1 MDKIIAIIGM
11 VVLLVLAFAMSNNK
25 KAINYKTVGVGLALQ
40 ILFGVFIFKVPVGQ
54 KIFLLIGHGIE
65 KLLEFANVGGK
76 FVFGHLLD
84 GEMLQH
90 AFGSQ
95 AAVLFSV
102 QLTSATIF
110 MMMIVNILYYYGIM
124 QRIVTVLGKA
134 MNKIMKVSGAEA
146 LSNVASAFVGQV
158 TAQIMIKPYL
168 AKLTRSELLSS
179 MAGSMACTSG
189 AMMPVYAMMGIPIEY
204 VLASAVMA
212 IPGALVMTKLVYP
225 ETATPE
231 TMENIKLSKRR
242 THSNVFDAIASGA
255 SEGMMVSLNVIAM
268 LLAIVALIA
277 MIDYILAACGGF
289 IYNLFHLTG
298 PVLGFD
304 FPHLSLKMILGKFF
318 AIFAWLMGT
327 PVKDIFDV
335 GGVIGLKI
343 VSNEVYGYTDLIAVK
358 DIISHKAFVICSFAI
373 CSFGNFGSIATQI
386 GAIGGLAPNQR
397 KNIARLG
404 MRALICGT
412 FTCFMSACIAGI
424 LVG

>member
-1 MDKIIAIIGM
+1 M
-11 VVLLVLAFAMSNNK
+11 VILLVIAFALSNNK

-40 ILFGVFIFKVPVGQ
+40 IIFGIFIFKVPVGQ
-54 KIFLLIGHGIE
+54 KIFLWLGEVIV

-76 FVFGHLLD
+76 FVYGPLLD
-84 GEMLQH
+84 DKQMGTVFGCSIPF
-90 AFGSQ
+90 AF
-95 AAVLFSV
+95 
-102 QLTSATIF
+102 QLISATVF

-124 QRIVTVLGKA
+124 QRVVTVLGKA
-134 MNKIMKVSGAEA
+134 MNKLMKVSGAEA

-168 AKLTRSELLSS
+168 AKLTRSELLAS

-189 AMMPVYAMMGIPIEY
+189 AMMPVYAMMGIPIVY
-204 VLASAVMA
+204 VLASAIMA

-225 ETATPE
+225 ETGEPE
-231 TMENIKLSKRR
+231 TMENIKLSRR
-242 THSNVFDAIASGA
+242 KTHSNVFDAIASGA
-255 SEGMMVSLNVIAM
+255 SEGMMVSLNVVAM

-277 MIDYILAACGGF
+277 MIDYILAAFGGC
-289 IYNLFHLTG
+289 IANLFHLTG

-304 FPHLSLKMILGKFF
+304 FQALSLKMILGKFF
-318 AIFAWLMGT
+318 AIFALIMGV
-327 PVKDIFDV
+327 PVQDIFNV

-343 VSNEVYGYTDLIAVK
+343 VSNEVYGYTDLVAIQN
-358 DIISHKAFVICSFAI
+358 IISNKAFVIASFAI

-397 KNIARLG
+397 KNLARLG
-404 MRALICGT
+404 MRALICGV

>member
-1 MDKIIAIIGM
+1 MERFIGIIGM
-11 VVLLVLAFAMSNNK
+11 VILLVIAFALSNNK

-40 ILFGVFIFKVPVGQ
+40 IIFGIFIFKVPVGQ
-54 KIFLLIGHGIE
+54 KIFLWLGEVIV

-76 FVFGHLLD
+76 FVYGPLLD
-84 GEMLQH
+84 DKQMGTVFGCSIPF
-90 AFGSQ
+90 AF
-95 AAVLFSV
+95 
-102 QLTSATIF
+102 QLISATVF

-124 QRIVTVLGKA
+124 QRVVTVLGKA
-134 MNKIMKVSGAEA
+134 MNKLMKVSGAEA

-168 AKLTRSELLSS
+168 AKLTRSELLAS

-189 AMMPVYAMMGIPIEY
+189 AMMPVYAMMGIPIVY
-204 VLASAVMA
+204 VLASAIMA

-225 ETATPE
+225 ETGEPE
-231 TMENIKLSKRR
+231 TMENIKLSRR
-242 THSNVFDAIASGA
+242 KTHSNVFDAIASGA
-255 SEGMMVSLNVIAM
+255 SEGMMVSLNVVAM

-277 MIDYILAACGGF
+277 MIDYILAAFGGC
-289 IYNLFHLTG
+289 IANLFHLTG

-304 FPHLSLKMILGKFF
+304 FQALSLKMILGKFF
-318 AIFAWLMGT
+318 AIFALIMGV
-327 PVKDIFDV
+327 PVQDIFNV

-343 VSNEVYGYTDLIAVK
+343 VSNEVYGYTDLVAIQN
-358 DIISHKAFVICSFAI
+358 IISNKAFVIASFAI

-397 KNIARLG
+397 KNLARLG
-404 MRALICGT
+404 MRALICGV

>member
-1 MDKIIAIIGM
+1 MERFIGIIGM
-11 VVLLVLAFAMSNNK
+11 VILLVIAFALSNNK

-40 ILFGVFIFKVPVGQ
+40 IIFGIFIFKVPVGQ
-54 KIFLLIGHGIE
+54 KIFLWLGEVIV

-76 FVFGHLLD
+76 FVYGPLLD
-84 GEMLQH
+84 DKQMGTVFGCSIPF
-90 AFGSQ
+90 AF
-95 AAVLFSV
+95 
-102 QLTSATIF
+102 QLISATVF

-124 QRIVTVLGKA
+124 QRVVTVLGKA
-134 MNKIMKVSGAEA
+134 MNKLMKVSGAEA

-168 AKLTRSELLSS
+168 AKLTRSELLAS

-189 AMMPVYAMMGIPIEY
+189 AMMPVYAMMGIPIVY
-204 VLASAVMA
+204 VLASAIMA

-225 ETATPE
+225 EAGEPE
-231 TMENIKLSKRR
+231 TMENIKLSRR
-242 THSNVFDAIASGA
+242 KTHSNVFDAIASGA
-255 SEGMMVSLNVIAM
+255 SEGMMVSLNVVAM

-277 MIDYILAACGGF
+277 MIDYILAAFGGC
-289 IYNLFHLTG
+289 IANLFHLTG

-304 FPHLSLKMILGKFF
+304 LQALSLKMILGKFF
-318 AIFAWLMGT
+318 AIFALIMGV
-327 PVKDIFDV
+327 PVQDIFNV

-343 VSNEVYGYTDLIAVK
+343 VSNEVYGYTDLVAIQN
-358 DIISHKAFVICSFAI
+358 IISNKSFVIASFAI

-397 KNIARLG
+397 KNLARLG
-404 MRALICGT
+404 MRALICGV
-412 FTCFMSACIAGI
+412 FTCFMSACIAGV

>member
-1 MDKIIAIIGM
+1 MERFVGVIGI
-11 VVLLVLAFAMSNNK
+11 VLILIMAYAMSNNK

-54 KIFLLIGHGIE
+54 AIFLWIGRAIE
-65 KLLEFANVGGK
+65 KLLDFANVGGE
-76 FVFGHLLD
+76 FTFGPLLNSEKLAITF
-84 GEMLQH
+84 GNGTMIFALQL
-90 AFGSQ
+90 
-95 AAVLFSV
+95 V
-102 QLTSATIF
+102 SATIF

-134 MNKIMKVSGAEA
+134 MNKIMRVSGAEA

-189 AMMPVYAMMGIPIEY
+189 AMMPIYAMMGIPIEY
-204 VLASAVMA
+204 VLASGIMA

-231 TMENIKLSKRR
+231 TMENIKLSKRK

-255 SEGMMVSLNVIAM
+255 SEGMMVSLNVVAM
-268 LLAIVALIA
+268 LLAIVSLIALI
-277 MIDYILAACGGF
+277 DYVLVAFGGF

-304 FPHLSLKMILGKFF
+304 FQALSLKMILGKFF
-318 AIFAWLMGT
+318 AVFALIMGT
-327 PVKDIFDV
+327 PVQDIFNV

-343 VSNEVYGYTDLIAVK
+343 VSNEVLGYTDLLAIK
-358 DIISHKAFVICSFAI
+358 DIISNKAFVITSFAI

-397 KNIARLG
+397 KNLARLG

-412 FTCFMSACIAGI
+412 FTCFVSACIAGI

>member
-1 MDKIIAIIGM
+1 MERFIGIIGM
-11 VVLLVLAFAMSNNK
+11 VVLLAIAFALSNNK

-40 ILFGVFIFKVPVGQ
+40 IIFGIFIFKVPVGQ
-54 KIFLLIGHGIE
+54 KIFLWLGQVIV
-65 KLLEFANVGGK
+65 KLLEFANIGGK
-76 FVFGHLLD
+76 FVYGPLLD
-84 GEMLQH
+84 DKQMGSVFGCSIPF
-90 AFGSQ
+90 AF
-95 AAVLFSV
+95 
-102 QLTSATIF
+102 QLISATVF

-124 QRIVTVLGKA
+124 QRVVTILGKA
-134 MNKIMKVSGAEA
+134 MNKLMKVSGAEA

-168 AKLTRSELLSS
+168 AKLTRSELLAS

-189 AMMPVYAMMGIPIEY
+189 AMMPVYAMMGIPIVY
-204 VLASAVMA
+204 VLASAIMA

-225 ETATPE
+225 ETGEPE
-231 TMENIKLSKRR
+231 TMENIKLSRR
-242 THSNVFDAIASGA
+242 KTHSNVFDAIASGA

-268 LLAIVALIA
+268 LLAIVALIG
-277 MIDYILAACGGF
+277 MIDYILAAFGGCVA
-289 IYNLFHLTG
+289 NVFHLTG

-304 FPHLSLKMILGKFF
+304 FQALSLKMILGKFF
-318 AIFAWLMGT
+318 AVFALIMGV
-327 PVKDIFDV
+327 PVQDIFNV

-343 VSNEVYGYTDLIAVK
+343 VSNEVYGYIDLIEIQN
-358 DIISHKAFVICSFAI
+358 IITNKAFVIASFAI

-397 KNIARLG
+397 KNLARLG
-404 MRALICGT
+404 MRALICGV

>member
-1 MDKIIAIIGM
+1 MERFIGIIGM
-11 VVLLVLAFAMSNNK
+11 VILLVIAFALSNNK

-40 ILFGVFIFKVPVGQ
+40 IIFGIFIFKVPVGQ
-54 KIFLLIGHGIE
+54 KIFLWLGEVIV

-76 FVFGHLLD
+76 FVYGPLLD
-84 GEMLQH
+84 DKQMGTVFGCSIPF
-90 AFGSQ
+90 AF
-95 AAVLFSV
+95 
-102 QLTSATIF
+102 QLVSATVF

-124 QRIVTVLGKA
+124 QRVVTVLGKA
-134 MNKIMKVSGAEA
+134 MNKLMKVSGAEA

-168 AKLTRSELLSS
+168 AKLTRSELLAS

-189 AMMPVYAMMGIPIEY
+189 AMMPVYAMMGIPIVY
-204 VLASAVMA
+204 VLASAIMA

-225 ETATPE
+225 ETGEPE
-231 TMENIKLSKRR
+231 TMENIKLSRR
-242 THSNVFDAIASGA
+242 KTHSNVFDAIASGA
-255 SEGMMVSLNVIAM
+255 SEGMMVSLNVVAM

-277 MIDYILAACGGF
+277 MIDYILAAFGGC
-289 IYNLFHLTG
+289 IANLFHLTG

-304 FPHLSLKMILGKFF
+304 FQALSLKMILGKFF
-318 AIFAWLMGT
+318 AIFALIMGV
-327 PVKDIFDV
+327 PVQDIFNV

-343 VSNEVYGYTDLIAVK
+343 VSNEVYGYTDLVAIQN
-358 DIISHKAFVICSFAI
+358 IISNKAFVIASFAI

-397 KNIARLG
+397 KNLARLG
-404 MRALICGT
+404 MRALICGV

>member
-1 MDKIIAIIGM
+1 MERFIGIIGM
-11 VVLLVLAFAMSNNK
+11 VILLVIAFALSNNK

-40 ILFGVFIFKVPVGQ
+40 IIFGIFIFKVPVGQ
-54 KIFLLIGHGIE
+54 KIFLWLGEVIV

-76 FVFGHLLD
+76 FVYGPLLD
-84 GEMLQH
+84 DKQMGTVFGCSIPF
-90 AFGSQ
+90 AF
-95 AAVLFSV
+95 
-102 QLTSATIF
+102 QLISATVF

-124 QRIVTVLGKA
+124 QRVVTVLGKA
-134 MNKIMKVSGAEA
+134 MNKLMKVSGAEA

-168 AKLTRSELLSS
+168 AKLTRSELLAS

-189 AMMPVYAMMGIPIEY
+189 AMMPVYAMMGIPIVY
-204 VLASAVMA
+204 VLASAIMA

-225 ETATPE
+225 ETGEPE
-231 TMENIKLSKRR
+231 TMENIKLSRR
-242 THSNVFDAIASGA
+242 KTHSNVFDAIASGA

-277 MIDYILAACGGF
+277 MIDYILAAFGGC
-289 IYNLFHLTG
+289 IANLFHLTG

-304 FPHLSLKMILGKFF
+304 LQALSLKMILGKFF
-318 AIFAWLMGT
+318 AIFALIMGV
-327 PVKDIFDV
+327 PVQDIFNV

-343 VSNEVYGYTDLIAVK
+343 VSNEVYGYTDLVAIQN
-358 DIISHKAFVICSFAI
+358 IISNKSFVIASFAI

-397 KNIARLG
+397 KNLARLG
-404 MRALICGT
+404 MRALICGV
-412 FTCFMSACIAGI
+412 FTCFMSACIAGV

>member
-1 MDKIIAIIGM
+1 MDKFIGILGI
-11 VVLLVLAFAMSNNK
+11 VVILALAFALSNNR

-40 ILFGVFIFKVPVGQ
+40 ILFAIFIFKVPIGQ
-54 KIFLLIGHGIE
+54 KIFLTIGAGIQ
-65 KLLEFANVGGK
+65 KLLDFANVGGE
-76 FVFGHLLD
+76 FVFGPLLNSTQMSRVF
-84 GEMLQH
+84 GGGTMIFALQLI
-90 AFGSQ
+90 G
-95 AAVLFSV
+95 
-102 QLTSATIF
+102 ATIF

-124 QRIVTVLGKA
+124 QQVVTWLGKA
-134 MNKIMKVSGAEA
+134 MNKLMKVSGAEA
-146 LSNVASAFVGQV
+146 LSNVASAFVGQI

-204 VLASAVMA
+204 VLASAIMA
-212 IPGALVMTKLVYP
+212 IPGALVMTKIVYP
-225 ETATPE
+225 ETGTPE
-231 TMENIKLSKRR
+231 TMENIKLSKRK

-255 SEGMMVSLNVIAM
+255 SEGMKVSLNVIAM

-289 IYNLFHLTG
+289 IYNVFHLTG
-298 PVLGFD
+298 PVWGFD

-343 VSNEVYGYTDLIAVK
+343 VSNEVYGYTDLIAIK
-358 DIISHKAFVICSFAI
+358 DIISQKSFVICSFAI

-386 GAIGGLAPNQR
+386 GAIGELAPNQR
-397 KNIARLG
+397 KNLARLG

-412 FTCFMSACIAGI
+412 FTCFVSACIAGI

>member
-1 MDKIIAIIGM
+1 MERFIGIIGM
-11 VVLLVLAFAMSNNK
+11 VILLVIAFALSNNK

-40 ILFGVFIFKVPVGQ
+40 IIFGIFIFKVPVGQ
-54 KIFLLIGHGIE
+54 KIFLWLGEVIV

-76 FVFGHLLD
+76 FVYGLLLD
-84 GEMLQH
+84 DKQMGTVFGCSIPF
-90 AFGSQ
+90 AF
-95 AAVLFSV
+95 
-102 QLTSATIF
+102 QLISATVF

-124 QRIVTVLGKA
+124 QRVVTVLGKA
-134 MNKIMKVSGAEA
+134 MNKLMKVSGAEA

-168 AKLTRSELLSS
+168 AKLTRSELLAS

-189 AMMPVYAMMGIPIEY
+189 AMMPVYAMMGIPIVY
-204 VLASAVMA
+204 VLASAIMA

-225 ETATPE
+225 ETGEPE
-231 TMENIKLSKRR
+231 TMENIKLSRR
-242 THSNVFDAIASGA
+242 KTHSNVFDAIASGA
-255 SEGMMVSLNVIAM
+255 SEGMMVSLNVVAM

-277 MIDYILAACGGF
+277 MIDYILAAFGGC
-289 IYNLFHLTG
+289 IANLFHLTG

-304 FPHLSLKMILGKFF
+304 FQALSLKMILGKFF
-318 AIFAWLMGT
+318 AIFALIMGV
-327 PVKDIFDV
+327 PVQDIFNV

-343 VSNEVYGYTDLIAVK
+343 VSNEVYGYTDLVAIQN
-358 DIISHKAFVICSFAI
+358 IISNKAFVIASFAI

-397 KNIARLG
+397 KNLARLG
-404 MRALICGT
+404 MRALICGV

>member
-1 MDKIIAIIGM
+1 MERFIGIIGM
-11 VVLLVLAFAMSNNK
+11 VILLAIAFALSNNK

-40 ILFGVFIFKVPVGQ
+40 IIFGIFIFKVPVGQ
-54 KIFLLIGHGIE
+54 KIFLWLGKVIV

-76 FVFGHLLD
+76 FVYGPLLD
-84 GEMLQH
+84 DKQMGTVFGCSIPF
-90 AFGSQ
+90 AF
-95 AAVLFSV
+95 
-102 QLTSATIF
+102 QLISATVF

-124 QRIVTVLGKA
+124 QRVVTVLGKA
-134 MNKIMKVSGAEA
+134 MNKLMKVSGAEA

-168 AKLTRSELLSS
+168 AKLTRSELLAS

-189 AMMPVYAMMGIPIEY
+189 AMMPVYAMMGIPIVY
-204 VLASAVMA
+204 VLASAIMA

-225 ETATPE
+225 ETGEPE
-231 TMENIKLSKRR
+231 TMENIKLSRR
-242 THSNVFDAIASGA
+242 KTHSNVFD
-255 SEGMMVSLNVIAM
+255 GMMVSLNVVAM

-277 MIDYILAACGGF
+277 MIDYILAAFGGC
-289 IYNLFHLTG
+289 IANLFHLTG

-304 FPHLSLKMILGKFF
+304 FQALSLKMILGKFF
-318 AIFAWLMGT
+318 AIFALIMGV
-327 PVKDIFDV
+327 PVQDIFNV

-343 VSNEVYGYTDLIAVK
+343 VSNEVYGYTDLVAIQN
-358 DIISHKAFVICSFAI
+358 IISNKAFVIASFAI

-397 KNIARLG
+397 KNLARLG
-404 MRALICGT
+404 MRALICGV

>member
-1 MDKIIAIIGM
+1 MERFIGIIG
-11 VVLLVLAFAMSNNK
+11 VVILLVIAFALSNNK

-40 ILFGVFIFKVPVGQ
+40 IIFGIFIFKVPVGQ
-54 KIFLLIGHGIE
+54 KIFLWLGEVIV

-76 FVFGHLLD
+76 FVYGPLLD
-84 GEMLQH
+84 DKQMGTVFGCSIPF
-90 AFGSQ
+90 AF
-95 AAVLFSV
+95 
-102 QLTSATIF
+102 QLISATVF

-124 QRIVTVLGKA
+124 QRVVTVLGKA
-134 MNKIMKVSGAEA
+134 MNKLMKVSGAEA

-168 AKLTRSELLSS
+168 AKLTRSELLAS

-189 AMMPVYAMMGIPIEY
+189 AMMPVYAMMGIPIVY
-204 VLASAVMA
+204 VLASAIMA

-225 ETATPE
+225 EAGEPE
-231 TMENIKLSKRR
+231 TMENIKLSRR
-242 THSNVFDAIASGA
+242 KTHSNVFDAIASGA

-277 MIDYILAACGGF
+277 MIDYILAAFGGC
-289 IYNLFHLTG
+289 IANLFHLTG

-304 FPHLSLKMILGKFF
+304 LQALSLKMILGKFF
-318 AIFAWLMGT
+318 AIFALIMGV
-327 PVKDIFDV
+327 PVQDIFNV

-343 VSNEVYGYTDLIAVK
+343 VSNEVYGYTDLVAIQN
-358 DIISHKAFVICSFAI
+358 IISNKAFVIASFAI

-397 KNIARLG
+397 KNLARLG
-404 MRALICGT
+404 MRALICGV

>member
-1 MDKIIAIIGM
+1 MEKLVGIIGM
-11 VVLLVLAFAMSNNK
+11 LVLLIMAFALSNNK
-25 KAINYKTVGVGLALQ
+25 KAINYKTIGVGLALQ
-40 ILFGVFIFKVPVGQ
+40 ILFGIFIFKVPIGQ
-54 KIFLLIGHGIE
+54 KIFLWLGEVIV

-76 FVFGHLLD
+76 FVFGPLLD
-84 GEMLQH
+84 ENQMSTVFGASIPFALQL
-90 AFGSQ
+90 
-95 AAVLFSV
+95 VC
-102 QLTSATIF
+102 ATIF

-124 QRIVTVLGKA
+124 QRIVTILGKA
-134 MNKIMKVSGAEA
+134 MNKIMRVSGAEA

-168 AKLTRSELLSS
+168 AKLTRSELLAS

-189 AMMPVYAMMGIPIEY
+189 AMMPVYAMMGIPIVY
-204 VLASAVMA
+204 VLASAIMA

-225 ETATPE
+225 ETGEPE
-231 TMENIKLSKRR
+231 TMENIKLSRR
-242 THSNVFDAIASGA
+242 KTHSNVFDAIASGA
-255 SEGMMVSLNVIAM
+255 SEGMMVSLNVVAM

-277 MIDYILAACGGF
+277 MIDYILAALGGG

-304 FPHLSLKMILGKFF
+304 FQALSLKMILGKFF
-318 AIFAWLMGT
+318 ALFALVMGV
-327 PVKDIFDV
+327 PVQDIFNV

-343 VSNEVYGYTDLIAVK
+343 VSNEVYGYTDLIAIK
-358 DIISHKAFVICSFAI
+358 DIITNKAFIITSFAI

-386 GAIGGLAPNQR
+386 GAIGGLASNQR
-397 KNIARLG
+397 KNLARLG
-404 MRALICGT
+404 IRALICGT

>member
-1 MDKIIAIIGM
+1 MERFIGIIGM
-11 VVLLVLAFAMSNNK
+11 VVLLAIAFALSNNK

-40 ILFGVFIFKVPVGQ
+40 IIFGIFIFKVPVGQ
-54 KIFLLIGHGIE
+54 KIFLWLGQVIV
-65 KLLEFANVGGK
+65 KLLEFANIGGK
-76 FVFGHLLD
+76 FVYGPLLD
-84 GEMLQH
+84 DKQMGSVFGCSIPF
-90 AFGSQ
+90 AF
-95 AAVLFSV
+95 
-102 QLTSATIF
+102 QLISATVF

-124 QRIVTVLGKA
+124 QRVVTILGKA
-134 MNKIMKVSGAEA
+134 MNKLMKVSGAEA

-168 AKLTRSELLSS
+168 AKLTRSELLAS

-189 AMMPVYAMMGIPIEY
+189 AMMPVYAMMGIPIVY
-204 VLASAVMA
+204 VLASAIMA

-225 ETATPE
+225 ETGEPE
-231 TMENIKLSKRR
+231 TMENIKLSRR
-242 THSNVFDAIASGA
+242 KTHSNVFDAIASGA

-268 LLAIVALIA
+268 LLAIVALIG
-277 MIDYILAACGGF
+277 MIDYILAAFGGCVA
-289 IYNLFHLTG
+289 NVFHLTG

-304 FPHLSLKMILGKFF
+304 FQALSLKMILGKFF
-318 AIFAWLMGT
+318 AVFALIMGV
-327 PVKDIFDV
+327 PVQDIFNV

-343 VSNEVYGYTDLIAVK
+343 VSNEVYGYTDLIEIQN
-358 DIISHKAFVICSFAI
+358 IITNKAFVIASFAI

-397 KNIARLG
+397 KNLARLG
-404 MRALICGT
+404 MRALICGV

>member
-1 MDKIIAIIGM
+1 MERFIGIIGM
-11 VVLLVLAFAMSNNK
+11 VILLVIAFALSNNK

-40 ILFGVFIFKVPVGQ
+40 IIFGIFIFKVPVGQ
-54 KIFLLIGHGIE
+54 KIFLWLGEVIV

-76 FVFGHLLD
+76 FVYGPLLD
-84 GEMLQH
+84 DKQMGTVFGCSIPF
-90 AFGSQ
+90 AF
-95 AAVLFSV
+95 
-102 QLTSATIF
+102 QLISATVF

-124 QRIVTVLGKA
+124 QRVVTVLGKA
-134 MNKIMKVSGAEA
+134 MNKLMKVSGAEA

-168 AKLTRSELLSS
+168 AKLTRSELLAS

-189 AMMPVYAMMGIPIEY
+189 AMMPVYAMMGIPIVY
-204 VLASAVMA
+204 VLASAIMA

-225 ETATPE
+225 ETGEPE
-231 TMENIKLSKRR
+231 TMENIKLSRR
-242 THSNVFDAIASGA
+242 KTHSNVFDAIASGA

-277 MIDYILAACGGF
+277 MIDYILAAFGGC
-289 IYNLFHLTG
+289 IANLFHLTG

-304 FPHLSLKMILGKFF
+304 LQALSLKMILGKFF
-318 AIFAWLMGT
+318 AIFALIMGV
-327 PVKDIFDV
+327 PVQDIFNV

-343 VSNEVYGYTDLIAVK
+343 VSNEVYGYTDLVAIQN
-358 DIISHKAFVICSFAI
+358 IISNKSFVIASFAI

-397 KNIARLG
+397 KNLARLG
-404 MRALICGT
+404 MRALICGV

>member
-1 MDKIIAIIGM
+1 MERFIGIIGM
-11 VVLLVLAFAMSNNK
+11 VILLVIAFALSNNK

-40 ILFGVFIFKVPVGQ
+40 IIFGIFIFKVPVGQ
-54 KIFLLIGHGIE
+54 KIFLWLGEVIV

-76 FVFGHLLD
+76 FVYGPLLD
-84 GEMLQH
+84 DKQMGTVFGCSIPF
-90 AFGSQ
+90 AF
-95 AAVLFSV
+95 
-102 QLTSATIF
+102 QLISATVF

-124 QRIVTVLGKA
+124 QRVVTVLGKA
-134 MNKIMKVSGAEA
+134 MNKLMKVSGAEA

-189 AMMPVYAMMGIPIEY
+189 AMMPVYAMMGIPIVY
-204 VLASAVMA
+204 VLASAIMA

-225 ETATPE
+225 ETGEPE
-231 TMENIKLSKRR
+231 TMENIKLSRR
-242 THSNVFDAIASGA
+242 KTHSNVFDAIASGA
-255 SEGMMVSLNVIAM
+255 SEGMMVSLNVVAM

-277 MIDYILAACGGF
+277 MIDYILAAFGGC
-289 IYNLFHLTG
+289 IANLFHLTG

-304 FPHLSLKMILGKFF
+304 FHALSLKMILGKFF
-318 AIFAWLMGT
+318 AIFALIMGV
-327 PVKDIFDV
+327 PVQDIFNV

-343 VSNEVYGYTDLIAVK
+343 VSNEVYGYTDLVAIQN
-358 DIISHKAFVICSFAI
+358 IISNKAFVIASFAI

-397 KNIARLG
+397 KNLARLG
-404 MRALICGT
+404 MRALICGV

>member
-1 MDKIIAIIGM
+1 MERFIGIIGM
-11 VVLLVLAFAMSNNK
+11 VILLVIAFALSNNK

-40 ILFGVFIFKVPVGQ
+40 IIFGIFIFKVPVGQ
-54 KIFLLIGHGIE
+54 KIFLWLGEVIV

-76 FVFGHLLD
+76 FVYGPLLD
-84 GEMLQH
+84 DKQMGTVFGCSIPF
-90 AFGSQ
+90 AF
-95 AAVLFSV
+95 
-102 QLTSATIF
+102 QLISATVF

-124 QRIVTVLGKA
+124 QRVVTVLGKA
-134 MNKIMKVSGAEA
+134 MNKLMKVSGAEA

-168 AKLTRSELLSS
+168 AKLTRSELLAS

-189 AMMPVYAMMGIPIEY
+189 AMMPVYAMMGIPIVY
-204 VLASAVMA
+204 VLASAIMA

-225 ETATPE
+225 ETGEPE
-231 TMENIKLSKRR
+231 TMENIKLSRR
-242 THSNVFDAIASGA
+242 KTHSNVFDAIASGA
-255 SEGMMVSLNVIAM
+255 SEGMMVSLNVVAM

-277 MIDYILAACGGF
+277 MIDYILAAFGGC
-289 IYNLFHLTG
+289 IANLFHLTG

-304 FPHLSLKMILGKFF
+304 FQALSLKMILGKFF
-318 AIFAWLMGT
+318 AIFALIMGV
-327 PVKDIFDV
+327 PVQDIFNV

-343 VSNEVYGYTDLIAVK
+343 VSNEVYGYTDLVAIQN
-358 DIISHKAFVICSFAI
+358 IISNKAFVIASFAI

-397 KNIARLG
+397 KNLARLG
-404 MRALICGT
+404 MRALICGV

-424 LVG
+424 FVG

>member
-1 MDKIIAIIGM
+1 MDKFIAVIGM
-11 VVLLVLAFAMSNNK
+11 IILLALAYAMSNNK
-25 KAINYKTVGVGLALQ
+25 KAINYKTVGVGFALQ
-40 ILFGVFIFKVPVGQ
+40 ILFGIFIFKVPVGQ
-54 KIFLLIGHGIE
+54 KIFLWCGHAIE
-65 KLLEFANVGGK
+65 KLLEFANEGGR

-84 GEMLQH
+84 SKLLEA
-90 AFGSQ
+90 AFGQ
-95 AAVLFSV
+95 GAMVFAI

-124 QRIVTVLGKA
+124 QRVITVLGKA
-134 MNKIMKVSGAEA
+134 MNKLMKVSGAEA

-168 AKLTRSELLSS
+168 AKLTRSELLAS

-189 AMMPVYAMMGIPIEY
+189 AMMPVYALMGIPIEY

-225 ETATPE
+225 ETAVPE
-231 TMENIKLSKRR
+231 TMENIKLSKRK

-255 SEGMMVSLNVIAM
+255 SEGMMVSLNVVAM
-268 LLAIVALIA
+268 LLAIVALIS

-298 PVLGFD
+298 PILGFD
-304 FPHLSLKMILGKFF
+304 LPALSLKMILGKFF
-318 AIFAWLMGT
+318 ALFAFIMGA
-327 PVKDIFDV
+327 PIQDIFNV

-343 VSNEVYGYTDLIAVK
+343 VSNEVYGYTDLLAIK
-358 DIISHKAFVICSFAI
+358 DIITEKSFIITSFAI

-397 KNIARLG
+397 KNIAKLG

-412 FTCFMSACIAGI
+412 FTTFMSACISGI
-424 LVG
+424 LIG